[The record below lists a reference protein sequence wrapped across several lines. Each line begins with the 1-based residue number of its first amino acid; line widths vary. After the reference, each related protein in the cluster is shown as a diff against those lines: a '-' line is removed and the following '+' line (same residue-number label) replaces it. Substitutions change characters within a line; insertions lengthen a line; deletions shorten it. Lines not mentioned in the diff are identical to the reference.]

1 MPNIAWNAKEYQQNF
16 SFVPS
21 YGEAVTELI
30 TKPQCAKKRHLTVSG
45 LVRWGFVRYNKSRTS
60 AT

>member
-16 SFVPS
+16 SFVMS

-30 TKPQCAKKRHLTVSG
+30 TKPQ
-45 LVRWGFVRYNKSRTS
+45 
-60 AT
+60 

>member
-30 TKPQCAKKRHLTVSG
+30 TSRSKR
-45 LVRWGFVRYNKSRTS
+45 KSDT
-60 AT
+60 

>member
-30 TKPQCAKKRHLTVSG
+30 TSRSE
-45 LVRWGFVRYNKSRTS
+45 RKSDT
-60 AT
+60 

>member
-1 MPNIAWNAKEYQQNF
+1 MPNIAWNAKGYQQNF

-30 TKPQCAKKRHLTVSG
+30 T
-45 LVRWGFVRYNKSRTS
+45 
-60 AT
+60 

>member
-1 MPNIAWNAKEYQQNF
+1 MPNICMEREGIQQNF

-30 TKPQCAKKRHLTVSG
+30 TKPQ
-45 LVRWGFVRYNKSRTS
+45 
-60 AT
+60 

>member
-16 SFVPS
+16 SFVLS

-30 TKPQCAKKRHLTVSG
+30 PKPQ
-45 LVRWGFVRYNKSRTS
+45 
-60 AT
+60 

>member
-16 SFVPS
+16 SFVQS

-30 TKPQCAKKRHLTVSG
+30 TKPQ
-45 LVRWGFVRYNKSRTS
+45 
-60 AT
+60 

>member
-1 MPNIAWNAKEYQQNF
+1 MPNIARNATKYQRNF

-30 TKPQCAKKRHLTVSG
+30 TKPQ
-45 LVRWGFVRYNKSRTS
+45 
-60 AT
+60 